1 MASILIVD
9 NDADFVQSL
18 SEILAG
24 HGYVTLTAYTGEDGL
39 ARTKSDKPDLIL
51 LDVMMA
57 KDNEGFEIARR
68 LKDDPATRA
77 IPVILITGI
86 RRAKQLPFGFEPD
99 ADWLPVKAVI
109 EKPVSPEM
117 LLREV
122 AAALSGAI

>member
-18 SEILAG
+18 SEILVG
-24 HGYVTLTAYTGEDGL
+24 HGYATVTAYTGDDGM
-39 ARTKSDKPDLIL
+39 AKAKTGKPDLIL

-57 KDNEGFEIARR
+57 KDNEGFEIARA
-68 LKDDPATRA
+68 LKDDPATRT

-99 ADWLPVKAVI
+99 DTWLPVKAVI
-109 EKPVSPEM
+109 EKPVAPEV
-117 LLREV
+117 LLRQV
-122 AAALSGAI
+122 AAALGGDR